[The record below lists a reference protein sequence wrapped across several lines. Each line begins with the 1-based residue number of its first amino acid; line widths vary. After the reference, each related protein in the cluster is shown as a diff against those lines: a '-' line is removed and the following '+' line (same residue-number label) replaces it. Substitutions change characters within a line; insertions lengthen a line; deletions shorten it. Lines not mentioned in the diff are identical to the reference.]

1 MKSSWIFVKI
11 VIVSVMCCLVNG
23 SVPSLL
29 WISEARQPVKNIY
42 LDFDTTLTTDE
53 FSEVVRNAFCRT
65 VKYPDCDCGDICN
78 DTMVR
83 TSNLC
88 LINFC

>member
-1 MKSSWIFVKI
+1 MKSASFFVRI
-11 VIVSVMCCLVNG
+11 VIFSNMCCLICG

-29 WISEARQPVKNIY
+29 WISEAKRPVKNVY
-42 LDFDTTLTTDE
+42 LDFDTTLTADR

-65 VKYPDCDCGDICN
+65 DKYPDCDCGDLCN

-83 TSNLC
+83 TSSLC
-88 LINFC
+88 LINVC

>member
-1 MKSSWIFVKI
+1 MKSSWIFVQI
-11 VIVSVMCCLVNG
+11 VIVSIVCCLVNG

-29 WISEARQPVKNIY
+29 WISEARQPVKNVY

-53 FSEVVRNAFCRT
+53 FSVVVRNAFCRT
-65 VKYPDCDCGDICN
+65 ENYPDCDCGDLCN

-83 TSNLC
+83 TSHSC
-88 LINFC
+88 LITFC